1 MATKTY
7 KREVAIVMFL
17 VFLGLSGCYLYSGDN
32 NFWIVAQSL
41 LPYTMVFAGG
51 AFGLDAYA
59 KQISK

>member
-1 MATKTY
+1 MVSKTY
-7 KREVAIVMFL
+7 KREASVVLFL
-17 VFLGLSGCYLYSGDN
+17 VFLGLSACFLYSGDN